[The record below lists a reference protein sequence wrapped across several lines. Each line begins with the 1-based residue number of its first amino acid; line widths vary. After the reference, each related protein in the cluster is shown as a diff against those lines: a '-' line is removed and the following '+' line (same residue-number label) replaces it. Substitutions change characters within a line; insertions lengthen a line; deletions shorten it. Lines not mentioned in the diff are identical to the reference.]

1 MDPSI
6 HSEHKP
12 KRLKGKE
19 AAEYYSK
26 LIMPYFK
33 HISPNQLEQHVLPMI
48 PNDTMTPLSG
58 RKIYDDSAIPADI
71 QTSFKWLEVRTKL
84 LVHGMCVAVPWMLA
98 RYSASYVLQKDFKAG
113 LNLFDRKVLSFA
125 LLLSLPIY
133 PLLNTYLSNYKFVLI
148 DKCMLAD
155 RRDRKL
161 SMYRKRFV
169 EALPDYIS
177 DKYREDKQLIKFD
190 KIKLNKEARE
200 AKFIT
205 PDVTSQNVEGT
216 EHQPL
221 EKDLSGS

>member
-1 MDPSI
+1 MDRLF
-6 HSEHKP
+6 HSEDKP

-33 HISPNQLEQHVLPMI
+33 HISLNQLEQHILPMI
-48 PNDTMTPLSG
+48 PNDTMTPISG

-71 QTSFKWLEVRTKL
+71 QTRFKRLETRTKF
-84 LVHGMCVAVPWMLA
+84 LVHGMCVSVPWLLA
-98 RYSASYVLQKDFKAG
+98 RYPASYVLQKDFKAG
-113 LNLFDRKVLSFA
+113 LNMFDRRVLAFA
-125 LLLSLPIY
+125 LLLSLPMY
-133 PLLNTYLSNYKFVLI
+133 PLLNTYFTNYEFVLI

-190 KIKLNKEARE
+190 KIKLKKEARE

-205 PDVTSQNVEGT
+205 PDVTSHNADGT
-216 EHQPL
+216 EQPL